1 MAYIQIYEYTELF
14 SIIFWIMYTKNFVT
28 CVFWRAD
35 PLRLLHFEN
44 RLLTSAWFRGA
55 NGLTRRIFNRPFCR
69 MIEIFLLFLD
79 MFLFSCVVA
88 DFSARNHFY
97 CARTGVGIWYRML
110 SRKYLNCVILCNSS
124 FCLCFFNRS
133 SMLIWFWYWINKQI
147 LFLEFCLIH

>member
-1 MAYIQIYEYTELF
+1 MRLNHRFNWCTSVFVYIDVLCT
-14 SIIFWIMYTKNFVT
+14 SICILKISVLYFGLCVLKILL

-88 DFSARNHFY
+88 DFPARNHFY
-97 CARTGVGIWYRML
+97 CAGTGVGIWYRML
-110 SRKYLNCVILCNSS
+110 SLKYLNCI
-124 FCLCFFNRS
+124 
-133 SMLIWFWYWINKQI
+133 I
-147 LFLEFCLIH
+147 